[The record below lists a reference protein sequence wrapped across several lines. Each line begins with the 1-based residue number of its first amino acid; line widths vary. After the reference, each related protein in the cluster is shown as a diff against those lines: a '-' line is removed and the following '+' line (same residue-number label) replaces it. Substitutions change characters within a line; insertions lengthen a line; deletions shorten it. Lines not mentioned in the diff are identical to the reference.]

1 MELIHSHIVRRPAPP
16 HNRMASVPEQISSIV
31 MKLLAKTPEERYQ
44 TAGGVEADL
53 SRCLTEWE
61 SLGRIGPFT
70 LGAHEP
76 SDRLVMGETLYGRDR
91 ELGTLVKSFEVVATT
106 GAAALI
112 LVSGDAGIGKSAV
125 VKHSQTKISSHG
137 GLFISGKFDQYRHDI
152 PYAVIATAFQNLIKH
167 ILGESDAEAERW
179 RRAIQAA
186 LGPNAQLRTLSYSLN
201 PNYSNGNQPVII
213 GYTASNTVEAR
224 LSDLSLI
231 GRTIDTGIQAGAN
244 RVQGLQFGL
253 KDDQPVRLQALKLAT
268 VEAKAHADAMAS
280 GLGLKTGA
288 PVAIQEGSTISIQ
301 PLRLGNAAP
310 TAATPIETGSVD
322 IRATVTL
329 QVELAP

>member
-1 MELIHSHIVRRPAPP
+1 MYAKHMLKKIHLFLAALALLSVTAQAQTQQRRA
-16 HNRMASVPEQISSIV
+16 V
-31 MKLLAKTPEERYQ
+31 
-44 TAGGVEADL
+44 
-53 SRCLTEWE
+53 
-61 SLGRIGPFT
+61 
-70 LGAHEP
+70 
-76 SDRLVMGETLYGRDR
+76 
-91 ELGTLVKSFEVVATT
+91 VVAVGQGTVSVQPDEARVQFSVVT
-106 GAAALI
+106 QAVTAQSAASQNADQVTAVLAALRS
-112 LVSGDAGIGKSAV
+112 V
-125 VKHSQTKISSHG
+125 
-137 GLFISGKFDQYRHDI
+137 
-152 PYAVIATAFQNLIKH
+152 
-167 ILGESDAEAERW
+167 
-179 RRAIQAA
+179 

-231 GRTIDTGIQAGAN
+231 GKTIDTGIQAGAN

-288 PVAIQEGSTISIQ
+288 PIAIQEGSTVSIQ
-301 PLRLGNAAP
+301 PLRLGAAAP
-310 TAATPIETGSVD
+310 AATTPIETGSVD